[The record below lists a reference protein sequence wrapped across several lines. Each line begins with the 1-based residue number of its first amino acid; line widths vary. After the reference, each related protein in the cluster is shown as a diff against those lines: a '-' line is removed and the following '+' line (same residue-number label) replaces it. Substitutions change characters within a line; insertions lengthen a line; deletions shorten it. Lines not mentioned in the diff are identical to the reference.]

1 MKLLI
6 DMNLS
11 PSWVQTFQTQAIEA
25 IHWSMV
31 GEPNAT
37 DKTIFA
43 WAGKHG
49 YIVFT
54 HDLDFGSIL
63 SATGST
69 KPSVIQVRTQHVTP
83 NYVGEIVLS
92 ALRQFE
98 DILIQ
103 GALITIDEEK
113 IRARILPL
121 TGRYH

>member
-1 MKLLI
+1 MPRTKLFLHGPVN
-6 DMNLS
+6 M
-11 PSWVQTFQTQAIEA
+11 
-25 IHWSMV
+25 
-31 GEPNAT
+31 AT
-37 DKTIFA
+37 LF
-43 WAGKHG
+43 
-49 YIVFT
+49 
-54 HDLDFGSIL
+54 LLGSIL

-83 NYVGEIVLS
+83 NYLGEIVLS